1 LNFRIVR
8 RARASWPAALPDGSG
23 RISLGSGAFDGAY
36 SLRASVELEANLA
49 AS

>member
-8 RARASWPAALPDGSG
+8 RAQANWPVALSDGSA
-23 RISLGSGAFDGAY
+23 RISLGSAALDGAY
-36 SLRASVELEANLA
+36 SLRARVELEANLA